1 MRKLIGKKSTK
12 DKTGL
17 SDSTIWREE
26 REGRFPQRVQI
37 SPNRVGWYEDEINDW
52 IESRPRM
59 GTAA

>member
-1 MRKLIGKKSTK
+1 MRKLIGKKPTK
-12 DKTGL
+12 EKTGL

-26 REGRFPQRVQI
+26 REGRFPRRVQI
-37 SPNRVGWYEDEINDW
+37 SNRVGWYEDEVEKW